1 MTEEHIER
9 ENQKISRSRKIFRDL
24 TLKRK
29 EVENRNKFH
38 NLNHNQKYKNDYDL
52 DYDLFP
58 LSA

>member
-9 ENQKISRSRKIFRDL
+9 EIQKISRSRKRVNDL

-38 NLNHNQKYKNDYDL
+38 NLNHIQKYKNDYDL